1 MRESRIK
8 EQFIGG
14 HILYGYKVV
23 NKKLEIDERLSDLS
37 TSNMQMMLLLR
48 T

>member
-23 NKKLEIDERLSDLS
+23 NKKVEIDEDKADTLFNFL
-37 TSNMQMMLLLR
+37 NFGLLK